1 MKNMPKKST
10 QGGKRE
16 NKKSQDAKKSK
27 DKKFKSLKDYQPHVK
42 EDAGKKKH
50 RPKRLHVMIILLI
63 IFLLV
68 LSLIL
73 LIELNIIKNP
83 IENFNL
89 QPKLFTIKDDCTMI
103 VGNLIHKIK
112 DEGGCEMACKTEC
125 GVRDMNFHSS
135 EFIMSERDCHSC
147 NCYCI

>member
-1 MKNMPKKST
+1 MLNMARKKKNNKSN
-10 QGGKRE
+10 
-16 NKKSQDAKKSK
+16 NKKSE
-27 DKKFKSLKDYQPHVK
+27 DKKFKALEDYQSSKK
-42 EDAGKKKH
+42 EGKNKKKQ
-50 RPKRLHVMIILLI
+50 KFKNLYVVIILLV

-68 LSLIL
+68 LSLVL
-73 LIELNIIKNP
+73 LIEMNIIKNP

-89 QPKLFTIKDDCTMI
+89 HPKLFTIKDDCTMI
-103 VGNLIHKIK
+103 VGNIIHKIK

-125 GVRDMNFHSS
+125 GVRDMSFHSS